1 MGVIEVQYNRTELGK
16 KQETQNDKRKNNPK
30 LRASEFR
37 LSTFYGAPQ
46 IFRFVLESV
55 GRAKYF
61 WVNIGL

>member
-37 LSTFYGAPQ
+37 LSAFYGAPQ
-46 IFRFVLESV
+46 IFRLVLESV